1 MPSSPVSLCHSVA
14 LPFVRL
20 NLNERIYRMVSQGRR
35 IETVEVTFQILECI
49 SSAGP
54 GGTDI
59 TSLLRETN
67 IPRRTVYRHLAYLQD
82 LGLVET
88 RSDGFNLYRLG
99 PTVETWAASSS
110 RQREFLHLSDTYVA
124 ELADSSGHLVHC
136 TVFDQGSVLTVAA
149 GTRPDPNAA
158 PPLAVAGTRR
168 PAHAS
173 ASGKVFLAYKRGALS
188 AYVTRPL
195 VGLTDNTITTAQGL
209 RDEVAAVRR
218 NGYAEDVHEF
228 VKGVCCIA
236 VPVWG
241 DHGVVG
247 ALSASQ
253 DWPAER
259 PYELNTDLLRSLKE
273 AAAEFT
279 KKIGGRHGH

>member
-1 MPSSPVSLCHSVA
+1 
-14 LPFVRL
+14 
-20 NLNERIYRMVSQGRR
+20 MVSRGRR

-59 TSLLRETN
+59 TTLLRETQ
-67 IPRRTVYRHLAYLQD
+67 IPRRTIYRHLAYLQD

-110 RQREFLHLSDTYVA
+110 RQRQFLQLSDTYVA
-124 ELADSSGHLVHC
+124 ELANSSGHEVHC

-149 GTRPDPNAA
+149 GTRRGYQPA
-158 PPLAVAGTRR
+158 PSLAVAGTRR

-173 ASGKVFLAYKRGALS
+173 ASGKVFLAYNRGALS
-188 AYVTRPL
+188 AYITRPL
-195 VGLTDNTITTAQGL
+195 VGLTQSTITTPQAL
-209 RDEVAAVRR
+209 RTEIASVQRK
-218 NGYAEDVHEF
+218 GYGEDVHELIN
-228 VKGVCCIA
+228 GVCCIA

-253 DWPAER
+253 DWPTNRE
-259 PYELNTDLLRSLKE
+259 YELDSELLRRLKE

-279 KKIGGRHGH
+279 TKIGGKHGL

>member
-1 MPSSPVSLCHSVA
+1 
-14 LPFVRL
+14 
-20 NLNERIYRMVSQGRR
+20 MVSQGRR

-59 TSLLRETN
+59 TTLLRETE

-99 PTVETWAASSS
+99 PTIETWAASSS
-110 RQREFLHLSDTYVA
+110 RQRQFLQLSDTYVA
-124 ELADSSGHLVHC
+124 ELANSSGHLVHS

-149 GTRPDPNAA
+149 GARRDPQAA

-188 AYVTRPL
+188 AYITRPL
-195 VGLTDNTITTAQGL
+195 VALTDSTITTAQGL
-209 RDEVAAVRR
+209 RDEVASVQRD
-218 NGYAEDVHEF
+218 GYGEDVHEF
-228 VKGVCCIA
+228 VDGVCCVA

-253 DWPAER
+253 DWPPNRKYVLDTE
-259 PYELNTDLLRSLKE
+259 LLRSLKE

-279 KKIGGRHGH
+279 KKIGGKHGP